1 MKNKM
6 LQNDVIKRTKCYS
19 LDSIDLAIKKA
30 KELSIIKNL
39 KFKESVDLAINLNLG
54 SKQSIKGSVILP
66 NGSGKTS
73 RIIVLTESEEQ
84 QKLAIEAGAI
94 MSGLDNLVL
103 KIEEGFVDFDYC
115 IATQD
120 VMHKISRLAKKL
132 GPRGL
137 MPSQKNGTITNEITK
152 SVSEFLGGKVSFKSD
167 KFGIVHCLVGK
178 SDFKEE
184 SLTENTLS
192 IIKAVK
198 DLKPD
203 NSKGRFIKSLYLK
216 TTMGSSI
223 KVSSDSL

>member
-1 MKNKM
+1 M
-6 LQNDVIKRTKCYS
+6 LQKDVVKTKECYS
-19 LDSIDLAIKKA
+19 FDTIDLAIKKA
-30 KELSIIKNL
+30 KELSITKNL
-39 KFKESVDLAINLNLG
+39 KFKESVDVAINLNLG

-94 MSGLDNLVL
+94 MSGMDDLVL
-103 KIEEGFVDFDYC
+103 KIEEGFIDFDYC
-115 IATQD
+115 IATHD
-120 VMHKISRLAKKL
+120 AMHKISRLAKKL

-137 MPSQKNGTITNEITK
+137 MPSQKNGTITNEVTK

-167 KFGIVHCLVGK
+167 KSGIVHCLVGK
-178 SDFKEE
+178 SEFDEA
-184 SLTENTLS
+184 SLTENVLAV
-192 IIKAVK
+192 IKVVK

-203 NSKGRFIKSLYLK
+203 NLKGRLIKSLYLK